1 MYRAGTEGENK
12 CQNSQHPSKRQI
24 DFSHH
29 PSCFGIATDVGLLKD
44 AHGIDLR
51 LAALTRSRAD
61 ADTFRSKRF
70 EVY

>member
-12 CQNSQHPSKRQI
+12 CQNSRHPSKRQI

-29 PSCFGIATDVGLLKD
+29 PSCFGIAAGLLKD

-61 ADTFRSKRF
+61 ADAFRSERF